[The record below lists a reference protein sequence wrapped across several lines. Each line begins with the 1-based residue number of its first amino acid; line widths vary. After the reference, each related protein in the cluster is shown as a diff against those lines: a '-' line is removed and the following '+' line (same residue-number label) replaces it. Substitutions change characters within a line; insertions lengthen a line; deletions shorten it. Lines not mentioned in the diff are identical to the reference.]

1 MFGYIDQFFI
11 VMFMQLRF
19 IYNIYMVD
27 EKLEKD
33 EIIKLYSC
41 IIGNMILL
49 FQIESF
55 VWEVFIGVLK
65 DLMYGFI
72 ILMLDFWIED
82 FEEG

>member
-1 MFGYIDQFFI
+1 MFGYIDQFLI
-11 VMFMQLRF
+11 VIFMQLRF